1 MTKQNKIDNIKELQ
15 KDQMDLMKL
24 LKIYV
29 ALETLIQCINSLDP
43 KDKNYDILR
52 NYLTAR
58 MIDLNDLL
66 DETCLSIL

>member
-1 MTKQNKIDNIKELQ
+1 MTKQNKIDSIKELQ

-24 LKIYV
+24 LKIYI
-29 ALETLIQCINSLDP
+29 ALETLIHCIDSLDP
-43 KDKNYDILR
+43 EDKNYDILR

-66 DETCLSIL
+66 DEACLSIL